1 MPVADVHAILL
12 QLARM
17 AVAEIPLPD
26 ELYQDALETYLLL
39 QCFQQL
45 YSEES
50 TGKLPR
56 ALGMMPRNDVLLLA
70 QQALSAESHSILV
83 AYAEALSRQVSVQIH
98 TLLPEPVFGS
108 DCGSAAELL
117 ARRFLED
124 GTAPLW
130 SSVRQIVMVLRKEKP
145 RHGSFQLSEE
155 AASFSIGAYCN
166 GAHQGLCRATMT
178 HKNVARLLN
187 RLVSRVCREHTWTT
201 TTLLFNYETPPHIDH
216 QNEATPNLV
225 LTLSVHDGG
234 ELWIEG
240 EGSDFVEHGG
250 VMVKGCK
257 HSLHSYAIRFEA
269 FRLLHMTCP
278 WQTFDRVTLVAFTV
292 KKAERLPQWTW
303 DLLLELGFLLPSRPL
318 NVRPP
323 SLHLDCLPCI
333 VR

>member
-1 MPVADVHAILL
+1 MLFLL
-12 QLARM
+12 QLANM

-39 QCFQQL
+39 QCLQQL
-45 YSEES
+45 YSAES
-50 TGKLPR
+50 TGSLPP
-56 ALGMMPRNDVLLLA
+56 ALGMMSRNDVLFAA
-70 QQALSAESHSILV
+70 QQALTTSSQVTLF
-83 AYAEALSRQVSVQIH
+83 AYAETLSRQVSAQIH

-108 DCGSAAELL
+108 DCGSAAEIL

-130 SSVRQIVMVLRKEKP
+130 SSVRQVVMTLRKEKP
-145 RHGSFQLSEE
+145 RHNSFPLSDE
-155 AASFSIGAYCN
+155 AASFSIGAFCN
-166 GAHQGLCRATMT
+166 GAHQGLCKATMT

-187 RLVSRVCREHTWTT
+187 RLVSRVCSEHTWTT
-201 TTLLFNYETPPHIDH
+201 TTLLFNYATPPHIDT
-216 QNEATPNLV
+216 QNAAAPNLV
-225 LTLSVHDGG
+225 LSLSVHDGG

-250 VMVKGCK
+250 VMIKGCK
-257 HSLHSYAIRFEA
+257 YSLHSHAIWFEA

-292 KKAERLPQWTW
+292 KKTERLPQWTW
-303 DLLLELGFLLPSRPL
+303 ELLLELGFLLPARPPCAL
-318 NVRPP
+318 PP

>member
-1 MPVADVHAILL
+1 
-12 QLARM
+12 
-17 AVAEIPLPD
+17 
-26 ELYQDALETYLLL
+26 
-39 QCFQQL
+39 
-45 YSEES
+45 
-50 TGKLPR
+50 
-56 ALGMMPRNDVLLLA
+56 MMSRNDVLLAA
-70 QQALSAESHSILV
+70 QQALTAESQITLF
-83 AYAEALSRQVSVQIH
+83 AYAEALSRKVSALIH

-108 DCGSAAELL
+108 DCGSAAEIL

-130 SSVRQIVMVLRKEKP
+130 SSVRQVVMVLRKEKP

-155 AASFSIGAYCN
+155 ATSFSIGAFCN
-166 GAHQGLCRATMT
+166 GAHQGLCKATMT

-187 RLVSRVCREHTWTT
+187 RLVSRVCSEHSWTT
-201 TTLLFNYETPPHIDH
+201 TTLLFNYATPPHIDI
-216 QNEATPNLV
+216 QNEAAPNLV
-225 LTLSVHDGG
+225 MSLSVHDGA

-257 HSLHSYAIRFEA
+257 YSLHSHAIRFEA

-303 DLLLELGFLLPSRPL
+303 ELLLELGFLLPNGPPCA
-318 NVRPP
+318 RPP
-323 SLHLDCLPCI
+323 SLHHDCLPCI